1 MDVNKMQDALQI
13 AVCECFAAQSKDTA
27 SMIKRKLLLAIATHS
42 SLLMRKTLVSHQI
55 TMTLKRAAHTST
67 RLKTRSSLL
76 SSNWR
81 STCRLPIRID
91 SPFAMKHVSERNG
104 NVKIQWLVR
113 RSRDCWQVS
122 PAANI

>member
-1 MDVNKMQDALQI
+1 MEVNKNQDALQI
-13 AVCECFAAQSKDTA
+13 VVCEYFAAQSKDAA
-27 SMIKRKLLLAIATHS
+27 SMMKRKLLRMATHS
-42 SLLMRKTLVSHQI
+42 SLMKKTLVSHQI

-91 SPFAMKHVSERNG
+91 PPFAMKHLSERN
-104 NVKIQWLVR
+104 R
-113 RSRDCWQVS
+113 M
-122 PAANI
+122 